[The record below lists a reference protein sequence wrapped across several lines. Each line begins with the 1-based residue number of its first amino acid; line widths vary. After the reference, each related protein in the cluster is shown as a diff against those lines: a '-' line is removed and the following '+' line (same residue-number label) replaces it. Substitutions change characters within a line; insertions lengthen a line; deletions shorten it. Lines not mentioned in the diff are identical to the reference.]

1 MENLEEYEK
10 RANESIEN
18 QKQILSQI
26 KEIQNIEKQLYKSLE
41 VSSVNPN
48 SSLPNELKIVEN
60 INKYSDLRTNLYDNL
75 KSNYNS
81 TQNNVIVSRNNLV
94 DEYAV
99 VKVIEN
105 EMNSSK
111 KNLNAL
117 KNNRYDSLRMVEIN
131 TYYGKRYEAYAY
143 LMRTVVFICIPLL
156 ILAILI
162 KKGLLSENIGGI
174 LISMVVAIGSII
186 VFYKIYDISIRDNMN
201 YDEFDWSFNPESVD
215 VTDANTNSDDQ
226 PQDPSNNSSSN
237 SYVFGCVGETC
248 CADGT
253 KFDTD
258 KKKCVE
264 GFENA
269 IFTGNSFSRSDAE
282 INIFSNSDNIK
293 PYSNSVNFA
302 SV

>member
-1 MENLEEYEK
+1 MENLEDYEK
-10 RANESIEN
+10 RSKESIER
-18 QKQILSQI
+18 QEQLLKQI
-26 KEIQNIEKQLYKSLE
+26 KEIQTIEKQLYKSLE

-48 SSLPNELKIVEN
+48 SSLPNELTIVEN
-60 INKYSDLRTNLYDNL
+60 INKYSDLRTNLYNDL
-75 KSNYNS
+75 KSNYNT

-105 EMNSSK
+105 EMNSAK

-117 KNNRYDSLRMVEIN
+117 KNNRYDKLRMVEIN
-131 TYYGKRYEAYAY
+131 TYYGKRYEAYSD
-143 LMRTVVFICIPLL
+143 LMKSIVFICIPLL

-162 KKGLLSENIGGI
+162 KKELLSENIGGI
-174 LISMVVAIGSII
+174 LISIVVAIGTI
-186 VFYKIYDISIRDNMN
+186 VLFYKIYDISRRDNMN
-201 YDEFDWSFNPESVD
+201 YDEFYWPFNPDSVD
-215 VTDANTNSDDQ
+215 VADVNENSSNQ
-226 PQDPSNNSSSN
+226 PQDPSENPASD
-237 SYVFGCVGETC
+237 SYVFGCVGEKC

-253 KFDTD
+253 IFDTD

-269 IFTGNSFSRSDAE
+269 QFTQNSFSKNDSE
-282 INIFSNSDNIK
+282 VNIFKNPNVVKPFNSG
-293 PYSNSVNFA
+293 VNFA

>member
-18 QKQILSQI
+18 QQHILNQI

-48 SSLPNELKIVEN
+48 SSLPNELEIVTS
-60 INKYSDLRTNLYDNL
+60 INKYSELRTNLYDTL

-162 KKGLLSENIGGI
+162 KKELLSENIGGI
-174 LISMVVAIGSII
+174 LISIVIAIGSI
-186 VFYKIYDISIRDNMN
+186 VLFYKIYDISIRDNMN
-201 YDEFDWSFNPESVD
+201 YDEYDWSFNPNSTEVA
-215 VTDANTNSDDQ
+215 DANANVDDQ
-226 PQDPSNNSSSN
+226 PQDPSTNSSSN

-253 KFDTD
+253 KFDTE

-269 IFTGNSFSRSDAE
+269 RFTQNSFSRSNDE
-282 INIFSNSDNIK
+282 INIFSNSNNVK
-293 PYSNSVNFA
+293 PYSDSINFA